1 MTTGLFRA
9 QVRAHAESA
18 WLGTIVLIR
27 PLSFTFLSACAL
39 AMAAA
44 LAAFF
49 IAGEYTRKARVEGVL
64 APEQGVAKIVAQ
76 QSGIVESVAVHE
88 GDEVARDAPLLALG
102 DGRES
107 ARREDI
113 AGAVAQRLAERQEA
127 LGRQRKSTAGAM
139 RSERSALR
147 QRRAGLARELEQL
160 DTEIATQTARAALTA
175 RGVERARALEDVGFV
190 SRAALDRERDAA
202 FEQQSRL
209 QGLRRARLAL
219 ERDLDAVRFDE
230 EASRERGRAQLAAID
245 LQHAAVDQERLEH
258 ELQYRASIVAPAA
271 GTVATVL
278 VEPGQMVV
286 PGMALA
292 TIIPRPARLE
302 AHLFSPSRSI
312 GFVRAGQEVLVRYVA
327 YPHQK
332 FGAYGARVVAI
343 SRNPMTAAELG
354 FVPPDGSREPL
365 YRIKAALDSQTV
377 LAYGRPQPLQAGMQV
392 EADILLD
399 RRRLIE
405 WIFEPL
411 LSLAGRT

>member
-1 MTTGLFRA
+1 MSTGLFRA

-64 APEQGVAKIVAQ
+64 APEQGVVKIVAQ
-76 QSGIVESVAVHE
+76 QSGIVESVAVQE
-88 GDEVARDAPLLALG
+88 GDEVARDAPLLTLG

-113 AGAVAQRLAERQEA
+113 ADAVAQRLVERQEA
-127 LGRQRKSTAGAM
+127 LRRQRESTAAAM
-139 RSERSALR
+139 RSEQSALR
-147 QRRAGLARELEQL
+147 QRRAGLARELEQI
-160 DTEIATQTARAALTA
+160 DTEIATQSARTVLSS
-175 RGVERARALEDVGFV
+175 RGVERSRALEDIGFV

-209 QGLRRARLAL
+209 ESLRRSRLAL

-230 EASRERGRAQLAAID
+230 EAALERGRAQLAAID
-245 LQHAAVDQERLEH
+245 LQHASVDQERLEH

-278 VEPGQMVV
+278 VERGQMVV

-312 GFVRAGQEVLVRYVA
+312 GFVRAGQEVRVRYVA

-343 SRNPMTAAELG
+343 SRNPMPAAELG

-392 EADILLD
+392 EADVLLD

>member
-1 MTTGLFRA
+1 MSTGLFRA

-64 APEQGVAKIVAQ
+64 APEQGVVKIVAQ
-76 QSGIVESVAVHE
+76 QSGIVESVAVQE
-88 GDEVARDAPLLALG
+88 GDEVAREAPLITLG

-113 AGAVAQRLAERQEA
+113 ADAVAQRLAERQEA
-127 LGRQRKSTAGAM
+127 LRRQRESTAAAM
-139 RSERSALR
+139 RSEQSALR

-160 DTEIATQTARAALTA
+160 DTEIATQSARTALSS
-175 RGVERARALEDVGFV
+175 RGVERSRTLEDIGFV

-209 QGLRRARLAL
+209 ESLRRSRLAL
-219 ERDLDAVRFDE
+219 ARDLDAVRFDE

-245 LQHAAVDQERLEH
+245 LQHASVDQERLEH

-343 SRNPMTAAELG
+343 SRNPMPAAELG